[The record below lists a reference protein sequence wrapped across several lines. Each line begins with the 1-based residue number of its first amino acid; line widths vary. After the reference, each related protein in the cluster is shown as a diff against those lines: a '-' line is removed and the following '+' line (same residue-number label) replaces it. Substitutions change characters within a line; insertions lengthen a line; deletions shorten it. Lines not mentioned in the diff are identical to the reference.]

1 MKLQDPAVE
10 AGSLIHKANI
20 SLRKH
25 VNGSCE
31 DWKSMFAS
39 LCMSFICSHLLL
51 GNQCVAHYREAKNV
65 FRKFSS
71 GVNLE
76 REITAGIATGTV

>member
-10 AGSLIHKANI
+10 AGSLICKANI

-39 LCMSFICSHLLL
+39 CDRL
-51 GNQCVAHYREAKNV
+51 Q
-65 FRKFSS
+65 SS
-71 GVNLE
+71 ANRTFLDCNSSAEKG
-76 REITAGIATGTV
+76 